1 GRLPIQECLGREGLG
16 LQKIYECGVE
26 RVSHYLGGAAQK
38 LAAQLQCDVP
48 LGFITKC
55 QSIARIPMQNS
66 DEIIDVADGV
76 ALGLL
81 RQHCWSI
88 TNLLQSHHFYLIRL
102 PMNSSLLLGPVTR

>member
-1 GRLPIQECLGREGLG
+1 
-16 LQKIYECGVE
+16 
-26 RVSHYLGGAAQK
+26 
-38 LAAQLQCDVP
+38 
-48 LGFITKC
+48 
-55 QSIARIPMQNS
+55 MQNS